1 VGEQR
6 HRIAR
11 SYLLQQE
18 SHNIDNK
25 YHAQFADRR
34 TWERMID
41 GDSPRRVNV
50 SQEQVAVNQI
60 R

>member
-1 VGEQR
+1 
-6 HRIAR
+6 
-11 SYLLQQE
+11 LQQE